1 MGQTFR
7 LILLVSFCYITY
19 LLFELTLLFTLV
31 PDYCWKLPDYW
42 LNPSQYHNPFWLFSS
57 VFFLI
62 FLWALM
68 EFSVLLIEKKFS
80 IYKVGILMSS
90 IFFFAAV
97 GLMLLTFWQSLLIQ
111 KGELTY
117 TDFWYKDY
125 EVEVVE
131 RTRK

>member
-68 EFSVLLIEKKFS
+68 EFSVLLIEKNSPSIKLEYSCRAFSFCSSWVNASHFLAKFTNT
-80 IYKVGILMSS
+80 K
-90 IFFFAAV
+90 
-97 GLMLLTFWQSLLIQ
+97 
-111 KGELTY
+111 
-117 TDFWYKDY
+117 
-125 EVEVVE
+125 
-131 RTRK
+131 R